1 MALAGKEKQAV
12 AVAHVPKILV
22 VCNSPDTAVLW
33 GFILREKGLNVILER
48 SPERAIDRWSLEMPD
63 VVAIDVESKD
73 QDCVKLCRTFRSI
86 SMAPILFLLPAHHE
100 TIILEAYAAGVDE
113 VVVKPISP
121 MIFQAKVLAWAR
133 RSWTVPV
140 AGLRS
145 IRTSRHHLD
154 PEKRCLV
161 DPGGI
166 EIKLTNLEFNLLHLL
181 MGHPGRVCTIEELI
195 QSVWGSFENGDHILL
210 RNVVYRLRKK
220 IESDPAQPQFLL
232 TWPKG
237 YSFQG

>member
-1 MALAGKEKQAV
+1 MVVAEKEV
-12 AVAHVPKILV
+12 VIVTHIPKILV
-22 VCNSPDTAVLW
+22 VCNNSDTAVLW

-48 SPERAIDRWSLEMPD
+48 SPERAIDRWSTEMPD
-63 VVAIDVESKD
+63 VVAIDMDCKD
-73 QDCVKLCRTFRSI
+73 QECVSLCKSFRSI

-100 TIILEAYAAGVDE
+100 TIILDAYAAGVDE

-133 RSWTVPV
+133 RSWTMPV
-140 AGLRS
+140 AGLES
-145 IRTSRHHLD
+145 LKAGGYHLE
-154 PEKRCLV
+154 PVKRCLV
-161 DPGGI
+161 DPAGT

-181 MGHPGRVCTIEELI
+181 MSQPGQVCTTEELI
-195 QSVWGSFENGDHILL
+195 RSVWGAFENGDHILL

-220 IESDPAQPQFLL
+220 IEADPAHPIYLL
-232 TWPKG
+232 TWPRG